1 MVNLLLKT
9 RENIWVVGGWHILYV
24 DMLLSTTHL
33 FVNFQPYLRF
43 SFFNYYDGLS
53 QFWFTL
59 YNHASWI
66 SALGFCGIF
75 CWWYNNLSVAMS
87 TTSEN
92 IFYDV
97 RVFELSIKIWVSAL

>member
-53 QFWFTL
+53 QF
-59 YNHASWI
+59 
-66 SALGFCGIF
+66 
-75 CWWYNNLSVAMS
+75 
-87 TTSEN
+87 
-92 IFYDV
+92 
-97 RVFELSIKIWVSAL
+97 